1 VARPPTLERRVLD
14 VLWAAER
21 PLTVREVLDAMAEDG
36 GPTLAYTTVQTVM
49 NRLVRK
55 RVLGRDDGV
64 SPHRYA
70 PVRSRDD
77 HAAKLIMDI
86 LDVSPDRG
94 SVLLRLAEQVG
105 ADDADGLRQALQRR
119 SGPSTDSP
127 RDGGPA

>member
-14 VLWAAER
+14 VLWASGH

-36 GPTLAYTTVQTVM
+36 GPPLAYTTVQTVA

-55 RVLGRDDGV
+55 GVLARDDGA

-70 PVRSRDD
+70 PVRSRDE

-86 LDVSPDRG
+86 LDVSTDRG
-94 SVLLRLAEQVG
+94 SVLMRLAEQVDAG
-105 ADDADGLRQALQRR
+105 DADRLRQALQRR
-119 SGPSTDSP
+119 SGPSADSP